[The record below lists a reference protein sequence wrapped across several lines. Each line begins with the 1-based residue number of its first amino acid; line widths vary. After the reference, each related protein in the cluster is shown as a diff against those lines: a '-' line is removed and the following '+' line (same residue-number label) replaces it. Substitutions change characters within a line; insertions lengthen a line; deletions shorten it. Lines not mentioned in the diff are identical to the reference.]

1 MFLDLDCCTALNHQM
16 IEGCSIHIELSSVY
30 LKSPVLLRL
39 SINEQTVNSNET
51 VFRES
56 DLPARV
62 STKKEN

>member
-1 MFLDLDCCTALNHQM
+1 MFLDLDCWLALNHQM
-16 IEGCSIHIELSSVY
+16 IEGCSIHIEMSSVY

-39 SINEQTVNSNET
+39 PIDEQTMNSNET
-51 VFRES
+51 VFKES